1 MSTQADVSPGT
12 GPGSRDD
19 GSAGSG
25 ARGHQSRGRRAVWA
39 AGAVAAMALLLVAYW
54 LQARSAA
61 VSSDGASI
69 ILQASDL
76 RHGDLLLHGWD
87 TADVSFYGTELVQY
101 ALLLTVLPMSPGLV
115 FVAGAMT
122 YTLLV
127 AGAALLARG
136 RAAGREGIIRA
147 CVGAGI
153 MLAPAPGT
161 LTALLLHAPDHVGSA
176 VPVLLAWLVIDRL
189 RPRWYVPVAVCLLL
203 TWGQVGDP
211 LVEITG
217 VAAIVVACGARSV
230 RELLRRRGPHRQ
242 GPGWFEPSLAAAAI
256 VSLGLAKLVMAG
268 IRAAGGFTPAPVNT
282 GWSGLT
288 ALWPHAALTGEG
300 LLGLFGAAFWTKGL
314 TPLQLAFSCLHLV
327 GVALAV
333 AGLALA
339 LRRFFRPDSALTAG
353 LATAI
358 ILNVAAFT
366 ASGYVDNIISVR
378 EAAAVLPFAAICAGR
393 LLPGRLLSGSVRLD
407 SPRAGQHAPRAG
419 RLARIPL
426 ARVRTGLA
434 GVLVVTGAAYVAMLG
449 ANAATARPAPPAQA
463 AIAGWL
469 SDHHLTSG
477 LATGYWLSNIVTV
490 DTGGQVNVREIQV
503 TRTAVSLPPAWE
515 INTLWYDAAVSRADF
530 LMTDSVTG
538 SAAWRAQVTAAERS
552 FGSPARVYRVDGF
565 SVLTWHKNLLTALRH

>member
-1 MSTQADVSPGT
+1 
-12 GPGSRDD
+12 
-19 GSAGSG
+19 
-25 ARGHQSRGRRAVWA
+25 
-39 AGAVAAMALLLVAYW
+39 MALLLVAYW

-76 RHGDLLLHGWD
+76 RHGNLLLHGWD

-101 ALLLTVLPMSPGLV
+101 ALLLIVLPMSPGLV

-147 CVGAGI
+147 CAGAGI

-176 VPVLLAWLVIDRL
+176 VPVLLAWLVIDRC
-189 RPRWYVPVAVCLLL
+189 RPRWYVPVSVCLLL
-203 TWGQVGDP
+203 TWGQVGDQ

-217 VAAIVVACGARSV
+217 VAAIVVACGVRSAW
-230 RELLRRRGPHRQ
+230 ELLRRRRPS
-242 GPGWFEPSLAAAAI
+242 WFEPSLAAAAI
-256 VSLGLAKLVMAG
+256 VSFGLAKLVTAG

-282 GWSGLT
+282 SWSGLT
-288 ALWPHAALTGEG
+288 ALWQHAALTGEG
-300 LLGLFGAAFWTKGL
+300 LLGLFGATFWTKGL

-339 LRRFFRPDSALTAG
+339 LRRFFRPDALLTAG

-358 ILNVAAFT
+358 VLNVAAFT

-407 SPRAGQHAPRAG
+407 SPRSGP
-419 RLARIPL
+419 LARIPL
-426 ARVRTGLA
+426 ARLRVRLA
-434 GVLVVTGAAYVAMLG
+434 PVLAVIGAAYLAMLG
-449 ANAATARPAPPAQA
+449 VNAATARPAPPAQA

-469 SDHHLTSG
+469 SDHHLTNG
-477 LATGYWLSNIVTV
+477 LAAGYWLSNIVTV
-490 DTGGQVNVREIQV
+490 DTGGQVKVRQIRV
-503 TRTAVSLPPAWE
+503 TRGAVTPPPDWE
-515 INTLWYDAAVSRADF
+515 INTLWYDPAVSQADF
-530 LMTDSVTG
+530 LLTNAAPG
-538 SAAWRAQVTAAERS
+538 SAAWETQVRAAERD
-552 FGSPARVYRVDGF
+552 FGTPSRIYRVDGV
-565 SVLTWHKNLLTALRH
+565 SVLTWHTNLLIALRH